1 MVRIVPLRG
10 SGATHC
16 HAGPRQGQ
24 ANINVTE
31 RSMLSHSTSSVLPW
45 SNRPAV
51 DPEAALLDLL
61 GPVDGFHVLVI
72 GPGGLG
78 PMLALHQRGAASVT
92 TLRAGRCVAA
102 EPADAALIPRIGS
115 SEFADIAIAQARR
128 AIRPLNGLVVRL
140 VPNAPGTLLQH
151 TRRRLA
157 IEGFSV
163 GRPITIGSSIAMVAE
178 LPLYGRLACA

>member
-1 MVRIVPLRG
+1 M
-10 SGATHC
+10 
-16 HAGPRQGQ
+16 
-24 ANINVTE
+24 
-31 RSMLSHSTSSVLPW
+31 
-45 SNRPAV
+45 
-51 DPEAALLDLL
+51 
-61 GPVDGFHVLVI
+61 
-72 GPGGLG
+72 
-78 PMLALHQRGAASVT
+78 
-92 TLRAGRCVAA
+92 AA

-115 SEFADIAIAQARR
+115 SEFADIAIARARR

-163 GRPITIGSSIAMVAE
+163 SRPITIGSSIAMVAE